1 MSRGQEGAVVGT
13 SKAQNSTYFNNAQNS
28 YNNAQSD
35 VGDFQKQLSDYK
47 GQVANFSAKNPYV
60 QGGEFQT
67 ATNQQTANTADAAAR
82 AAGQRLQGQ
91 ALRTGNN
98 SAGAIA
104 ATEEMERQGTR
115 DLSADQ
121 ARATQQRIQG
131 EAGYNKEALGANQ
144 GVLEA
149 TAQPVQMEANLSG
162 QQGNLAGGAL
172 STEQKAGETPSW
184 FDEFGNAFAQ
194 SYGNTSAAG
203 TRGRTKLGRWA
214 HLNS

>member
-28 YNNAQSD
+28 YNSAQSD
-35 VGDFQKQLSDYK
+35 VGDFSKQLSDYK

-60 QGGEFQT
+60 QGGEFDT
-67 ATNQQTANTADAAAR
+67 ASNRQIANTNDAAAR
-82 AAGQRLQGQ
+82 SAGQALQGQ
-91 ALRTGNN
+91 ALRTGQN
-98 SAGAIA
+98 SAGAVA
-104 ATEEMERQGTR
+104 ATEAMEEQGAR
-115 DLSADQ
+115 DTNAEQ
-121 ARATQQRIQG
+121 ARATQQRVQG

-149 TAQPVQMEANLSG
+149 TAQPEQMEANLSG

-184 FDEFGNAFAQ
+184 FDEFGNAVAQ
-194 SYGNTSAAG
+194 GLGKGVTSG
-203 TRGRTKLGRWA
+203 FK
-214 HLNS
+214 S